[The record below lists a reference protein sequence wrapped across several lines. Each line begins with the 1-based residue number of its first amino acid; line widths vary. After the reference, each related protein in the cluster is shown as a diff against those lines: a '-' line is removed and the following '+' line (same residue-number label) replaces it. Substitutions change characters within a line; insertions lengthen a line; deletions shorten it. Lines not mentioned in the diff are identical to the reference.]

1 MKHCF
6 MVSSAINTTIGE
18 FSNEERLEQ
27 TLDTIKSIKTKV
39 PDAVIIIV
47 ECSSITLTPEQR
59 NILDINC
66 DMLVTYDSD
75 PHVKDMY
82 EKNIALG
89 NWDIVK
95 SYTEIYCFLGVFKLC
110 LEKDYFSGI
119 DRIHKMSGRYIL
131 NDEFDATG
139 YEDPEFSGKI
149 IISKRYYSQFKP
161 ELVDNIPYCY
171 MTRLWSWPTV
181 ITRQIQQSYHNSLM
195 FLRSIGKSG
204 KTKLDIE
211 HLLYR
216 FLPSDLVVSVQ
227 ELGVEGSI
235 STIPDKKGKIND

>member
-18 FSNEERLEQ
+18 FSNLERLEQ
-27 TLDTIKSIKTKV
+27 TLDTIRSIKTKI
-39 PDAVIIIV
+39 PDADIIIV
-47 ECSSITLTPEQR
+47 ECSAFTLTQEQR
-59 NILDINC
+59 DLLHNNC
-66 DMLVTYDSD
+66 NMLVTYDSD
-75 PHVKDMY
+75 PHVKEMY
-82 EKNIALG
+82 ERNIELG

-95 SYTEIYCFLGVFKLC
+95 TYTELYCFLGVFKLC
-110 LEKDYFSGI
+110 MERDYFMNI
-119 DRIHKMSGRYIL
+119 DRVHKMSGRYVL
-131 NDEFDATG
+131 NDEFDAMG
-139 YEDPEFSGKI
+139 YEDPEFKNKI

-171 MTRLWSWPTV
+171 MTRLWSWPGI
-181 ITRQIQQSYHNSLM
+181 ITKQIRQSYHNSLM
-195 FLRSIGKSG
+195 FLRETGKSG

-216 FLPSDLVVSVQ
+216 FLPSDLIVSVE

-235 STIPDKKGKIND
+235 STVPDKKGQISD

>member
-27 TLDTIKSIKTKV
+27 TLDTIRSIRSKI
-39 PDAVIIIV
+39 PDADIIIV
-47 ECSSITLTPEQR
+47 ECSAFTITPEQR
-59 NILDINC
+59 ELLDKNC
-66 DMLVTYDSD
+66 NLLVTYDND
-75 PHVKDMY
+75 PHVQEMY

-95 SYTEIYCFLGVFKLC
+95 SYTELYCFLGVFNLC
-110 LEKDYFSGI
+110 FERGYFNDI
-119 DRIHKMSGRYIL
+119 DRVHKISGRYIL
-131 NDEFDATG
+131 NDEFDAKG
-139 YEDPEFSGKI
+139 YELPEFSGRI
-149 IISKRYYSQFKP
+149 VISKRYYSQFKP

-171 MTRLWSWPTV
+171 MTRLWSWPAI
-181 ITRQIQQSYHNSLM
+181 ITRQIYQSYHNSLM
-195 FLRSIGKSG
+195 FLRQIGKTG

-216 FLPSDLVVSVQ
+216 FLPSDLVVSVE

-235 STIPDKKGKIND
+235 STVPEKKGIIND

>member
-27 TLDTIKSIKTKV
+27 TLDTIRSIKMKV
-39 PDAVIIIV
+39 PDADIIIV
-47 ECSSITLTPEQR
+47 ECSAFTLTQEQR
-59 NILDINC
+59 NLLDINC
-66 DMLVTYDSD
+66 NMLVTYDSD
-75 PHVKDMY
+75 PHVKEMY
-82 EKNIALG
+82 ERNIALG

-95 SYTEIYCFLGVFKLC
+95 TYTELYCFLGVFKLC
-110 LEKDYFSGI
+110 TERNYFMNI
-119 DRIHKMSGRYIL
+119 DRVHKMSGRYVL
-131 NDEFDATG
+131 NDEFDALG
-139 YEDPEFSGKI
+139 YEDPEFRNKI

-171 MTRLWSWPTV
+171 MTRLWSWPGI
-181 ITRQIQQSYHNSLM
+181 ITKQIIQSYHNSLM
-195 FLRSIGKSG
+195 FLRETGKSG
-204 KTKLDIE
+204 QTKLDIE

-216 FLPSDLVVSVQ
+216 FLPSDLVVSVE

-235 STIPDKKGKIND
+235 STVPEKKGQIND